1 MSQEQWSAIIK
12 ADESYA
18 GAKSF
23 EHFNDSVKEVTG
35 FDFVLPVHQGRAAEH
50 ILDSVLIKQG
60 NVIPGNIH
68 FDTTMAHIEHQKG
81 IGINCVIKEA
91 WNCEKEI
98 DFKGNI
104 DLKKLE
110 EVLEKNKGNIGYV
123 LTTVTCNSGG
133 GQPVSI
139 QNIKETSE
147 LCKKHK
153 VLFFL
158 DAARYAE
165 NCFFI
170 KQREKGFEKKSIQEI
185 AREMFS
191 FVDGIT
197 MSAKK
202 DAIVNI
208 GGLLAFREKKLY
220 EKCIPFC
227 ILFEGF
233 PTYGGLSGRDLEAIA
248 VGLKEGIQEEY
259 LKYRIGQVK
268 YLGDELEKA
277 GIPIMKP
284 IGGHAVFV
292 NGKKFLEHIPQEQF
306 PSHTLCVELYIEAG
320 IRAVEIGTLLAGR
333 NPETGKDVMPELD
346 LMRLTIPRRV
356 YMKEHMDYIVKAMKE
371 LKERKDK
378 IKGLKF
384 EFESPILRHFQ
395 STFERVK

>member
-1 MSQEQWSAIIK
+1 M
-12 ADESYA
+12 
-18 GAKSF
+18 
-23 EHFNDSVKEVTG
+23 
-35 FDFVLPVHQGRAAEH
+35 
-50 ILDSVLIKQG
+50 
-60 NVIPGNIH
+60 
-68 FDTTMAHIEHQKG
+68 
-81 IGINCVIKEA
+81 
-91 WNCEKEI
+91 
-98 DFKGNI
+98 
-104 DLKKLE
+104 
-110 EVLEKNKGNIGYV
+110 
-123 LTTVTCNSGG
+123 
-133 GQPVSI
+133 
-139 QNIKETSE
+139 
-147 LCKKHK
+147 
-153 VLFFL
+153 
-158 DAARYAE
+158 
-165 NCFFI
+165 
-170 KQREKGFEKKSIQEI
+170 
-185 AREMFS
+185 
-191 FVDGIT
+191 
-197 MSAKK
+197 
-202 DAIVNI
+202 
-208 GGLLAFREKKLY
+208 
-220 EKCIPFC
+220 
-227 ILFEGF
+227 
-233 PTYGGLSGRDLEAIA
+233 A